1 MGTTYFLFIVRSS
14 SLRLGCGQKHKP
26 VTDPELRGV
35 AVAAISTDHSHHAP
49 CALPPRG
56 PHLLLGKE
64 TDARRASKPQVP
76 QHRFIALPGNA
87 ASGAQRSARPR
98 PGGLRRR
105 LRPRWP
111 GWAGPGGRARGER
124 GATGPPAR
132 PRTSSRPPATHV
144 RRGLP
149 GAGRVRAA
157 KCAQLTQLPGRAA
170 GRPSGRTGRG
180 TSRGARRGGGPHLA
194 QPPPPT
200 GAPRQAQRAA
210 ARRAPKESPGGA
222 DAEALELT
230 TSSGRGGGSRRPSA
244 LRAGELAARGRR
256 QLTGGTAGR
265 SSRRSWNR
273 SGQD

>member
-1 MGTTYFLFIVRSS
+1 MSTTYFLFTVRSS

-35 AVAAISTDHSHHAP
+35 AVAAISTDHSHQAP
-49 CALPPRG
+49 SALPPRG

-76 QHRFIALPGNA
+76 PHRFIALPGNA

-111 GWAGPGGRARGER
+111 GRAGRASARRAGRDRSPCAAEDKLAPSRHARASGSPRSRSRPRRQVRPTYSTPGTGGRPAER
-124 GATGPPAR
+124 ANGPRHQPG
-132 PRTSSRPPATHV
+132 RTT
-144 RRGLP
+144 RRRAPP
-149 GAGRVRAA
+149 GAA
-157 KCAQLTQLPGRAA
+157 
-170 GRPSGRTGRG
+170 
-180 TSRGARRGGGPHLA
+180 
-194 QPPPPT
+194 PPPPT

-230 TSSGRGGGSRRPSA
+230 TSSGRGCGSRRPSA

-265 SSRRSWNR
+265 SSRRSWNQ